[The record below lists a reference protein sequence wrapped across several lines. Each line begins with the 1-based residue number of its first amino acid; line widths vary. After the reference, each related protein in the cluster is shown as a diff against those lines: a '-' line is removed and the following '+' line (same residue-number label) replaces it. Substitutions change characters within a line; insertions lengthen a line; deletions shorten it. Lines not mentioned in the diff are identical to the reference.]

1 MAVTYRSTVNVVYT
15 VVLEYIG
22 SRLIDCTEPLFKSNG
37 SRIGLGQGHLVVSCT
52 KVRHPVAYDV
62 PSAV

>member
-22 SRLIDCTEPLFKSNG
+22 SSLYCTEPLFKSNG